1 MKIKPTHIILVNDK
15 KVSITIEAYY
25 TFNEPVDGNYVAKLF
40 LDPNTSDHSFEK
52 SDRITGKASL
62 EFELEEEVDSDA
74 DDQYFD
80 VTVNVVV
87 TEAFSSEHKIE
98 LYFKRCL

>member
-1 MKIKPTHIILVNDK
+1 MADK
-15 KVSITIEAYY
+15 KVSLTIETFY

-40 LDPNTSDHSFEK
+40 LDPHIRKPDFEK
-52 SDRITGKASL
+52 SARITGKASF
-62 EFELEEEVDSDA
+62 EFDLKEEVELDG

-87 TEAFSSEHKIE
+87 TEAFSSEYKIE
-98 LYFKRCL
+98 LYVKRCF